1 MRFTL
6 ITGMLIMALVF
17 SVSAADNFTIP
28 NYYDQ
33 SNFLGTT
40 PGVSGDASGAF
51 FNPAVWGM
59 MKSPELGIYWSD
71 LEREPWGVKNWAL
84 QYGGPLLGFS
94 MQNWKTGVEGAPG
107 VYDEMSFTDYN
118 IAFGAGDRRGAFGI
132 GYSWSKGDIPVDYER
147 DNTLAMGFITRP
159 CSHASIGLAGHY
171 ALNNDDLR
179 GILDAGVRP
188 FGNKFLTLFGDAALM
203 DYQSMK
209 DLEWGAGLSVQPV
222 PGIDLFGKFF
232 RGGDQD
238 QTIMAGITFTFGGA
252 KVSYMPHFDKDSK
265 QTYNTYG
272 VRMRTKPNEDIVT
285 DRLMKDK
292 IYLHMKFDCSV
303 KYRRYKWFDD
313 CGYTLTELLQTIE
326 DAKNDPKIHGITMTV
341 TEEMSGS
348 YELIWEVREKLK
360 EFKASGKKVY
370 VFFERG
376 GMKQYYLASVADK
389 IMIDPETLSLM
400 LGFNLGRTFYKNALD
415 KAGIG
420 FDEWRFFKYK
430 SANEPFSRTSMSEGD
445 REQRHDLTEGWYQT
459 YRADV
464 CESRGMTTDEFDLIV
479 DEVGV
484 LTTDLMLEHNLAD
497 TTGRWEEFKEWLE
510 EIDGSKKPMIC
521 QDKLEML
528 KPLDEEWSVP
538 PQVAVI
544 YAIGLCDMNTG
555 INANKL
561 KMVIKKARENKNIK
575 AVVFRADS
583 PGGDILPSDI
593 VAMELKKTAEE
604 KPVIVSQ
611 GWVAGSGG
619 YYISIYGDK
628 IVASPWTIT
637 GSIGVIGGWPY
648 NDGIGDKIGFT
659 YDHTQAGK
667 HADIG
672 YGINI
677 PFLGAIPD
685 RNLTTEERGLV
696 ENLIMNAYNR
706 FVEKSAE
713 GRGMTVEELEPLA
726 QGHVYTGTRG
736 KEIGLVDEL
745 GGLEKAIEMAL
756 EAAEIDMDS
765 RWEIVEMPDKGLMDL
780 SFLAPKLLG
789 MQGPIYEMLTTEDP
803 EIQYFRMMARSY
815 GQPVIMMPPE
825 YWESIE

>member
-1 MRFTL
+1 
-6 ITGMLIMALVF
+6 
-17 SVSAADNFTIP
+17 
-28 NYYDQ
+28 
-33 SNFLGTT
+33 
-40 PGVSGDASGAF
+40 
-51 FNPAVWGM
+51 
-59 MKSPELGIYWSD
+59 
-71 LEREPWGVKNWAL
+71 
-84 QYGGPLLGFS
+84 
-94 MQNWKTGVEGAPG
+94 
-107 VYDEMSFTDYN
+107 
-118 IAFGAGDRRGAFGI
+118 
-132 GYSWSKGDIPVDYER
+132 
-147 DNTLAMGFITRP
+147 
-159 CSHASIGLAGHY
+159 
-171 ALNNDDLR
+171 
-179 GILDAGVRP
+179 
-188 FGNKFLTLFGDAALM
+188 
-203 DYQSMK
+203 
-209 DLEWGAGLSVQPV
+209 
-222 PGIDLFGKFF
+222 
-232 RGGDQD
+232 
-238 QTIMAGITFTFGGA
+238 
-252 KVSYMPHFDKDSK
+252 
-265 QTYNTYG
+265 
-272 VRMRTKPNEDIVT
+272 
-285 DRLMKDK
+285 
-292 IYLHMKFDCSV
+292 
-303 KYRRYKWFDD
+303 
-313 CGYTLTELLQTIE
+313 
-326 DAKNDPKIHGITMTV
+326 
-341 TEEMSGS
+341 
-348 YELIWEVREKLK
+348 
-360 EFKASGKKVY
+360 
-370 VFFERG
+370 
-376 GMKQYYLASVADK
+376 
-389 IMIDPETLSLM
+389 
-400 LGFNLGRTFYKNALD
+400 
-415 KAGIG
+415 
-420 FDEWRFFKYK
+420 
-430 SANEPFSRTSMSEGD
+430 MSEGD